1 MYIYSISIISI
12 FDMEFNRKNAIIGF
26 LKAHEDQKFT
36 SYGITEWL
44 VENHIDEARL
54 KANASTNKR
63 LLEAKTQ
70 EEKDKEIIGIDAG
83 EISSSKLSAERRQ
96 EPNIRIELKP
106 KLKFYYSQKPD
117 YYVNNEQATEPK
129 INANKED
136 KITAVQV
143 CDALALYLQNKLKI
157 HNMPIKHNFSSNK
170 QGTKGNNKWLHPDWV
185 GMEVINEKWSSLIK
199 DCAKYY
205 AGKQARLW
213 SFEAKKNYQS

>member
-1 MYIYSISIISI
+1 MVC
-12 FDMEFNRKNAIIGF
+12 RKS
-26 LKAHEDQKFT
+26 HWR
-36 SYGITEWL
+36 S
-44 VENHIDEARL
+44 
-54 KANASTNKR
+54 
-63 LLEAKTQ
+63 KTQ

-106 KLKFYYSQKPD
+106 KLKFYYSQDPN

-170 QGTKGNNKWLHPDWV
+170 QGTKGNNKWLPQI
-185 GMEVINEKWSSLIK
+185 G
-199 DCAKYY
+199 
-205 AGKQARLW
+205 
-213 SFEAKKNYQS
+213 

>member
-1 MYIYSISIISI
+1 
-12 FDMEFNRKNAIIGF
+12 MEFNRKNAIIGF

-36 SYGITEWL
+36 SYGIAEWC

-63 LLEAKTQ
+63 LLEAKIQ
-70 EEKDKEIIGIDAG
+70 EEKDKEIIGIDSG
-83 EISSSKLSAERRQ
+83 DISSSKLSAERRQ

-106 KLKFYYSQKPD
+106 KLKFYYSQNPG

-157 HNMPIKHNFSSNK
+157 HNMPIKHHLSSNK

-185 GMEVINEKWSSLIK
+185 GMEVLNEKWSSLIK

-205 AGKQARLW
+205 AGKQAR
-213 SFEAKKNYQS
+213 F

>member
-1 MYIYSISIISI
+1 
-12 FDMEFNRKNAIIGF
+12 MEFNRKNTIIGF

-36 SYGITEWL
+36 SCGIAEWL

-70 EEKDKEIIGIDAG
+70 EEKDKEIIGIDVG

-96 EPNIRIELKP
+96 EPNRIELKP
-106 KLKFYYSQKPD
+106 KLKFYYSQNPD

-136 KITAVQV
+136 KIIAVQI

-157 HNMPIKHNFSSNK
+157 HNIPIKHNCSSNK
-170 QGTKGNNKWLHPDWV
+170 QGTKKGNNKWLHPDWV
-185 GMEVINEKWSSLIK
+185 GMGQFLMTSGVH
-199 DCAKYY
+199 
-205 AGKQARLW
+205 
-213 SFEAKKNYQS
+213 